1 MTRRQCAVYK
11 IPPAGSS
18 RGHKAEDWKGNKILL
33 GFIEVYSQ
41 GKAGGVTR
49 ILNPDLSLFVE
60 SRFTTDWD
68 KFVERCYDSTRY
80 FAVTLF
86 SPTGQ
91 KAYVGVGKCLSLI
104 DS

>member
-91 KAYVGVGKCLSLI
+91 KAYVGVGKCRSLI
-104 DS
+104 VS